1 MNAEN
6 KLHQKLSAMR
16 LDHLNIAIIIQARMG
31 SGRLPGKT
39 LIDVHGKPLLQYLVE
54 RLQVTALGFPIVIA
68 TSSEPEDKPIAE
80 FCRKISIKCFRGRH
94 LDVAS
99 RFADVVDT
107 CSLDAFVRLSGD
119 SPLLDGKILR
129 QAVEVFDGDTDLV
142 TNIYPRS
149 YPRGQSVEILWAK
162 CFRETLPR
170 MKKESDREHV
180 TSFFYQHA
188 GEFRIRNLMH
198 TPPLTATSM
207 AVDTPEDFERFQR
220 LIETT
225 GDAWVGMS
233 YQQLLDRMQKAMSQ
247 QDLHT

>member
-1 MNAEN
+1 MKTAV
-6 KLHQKLSAMR
+6 
-16 LDHLNIAIIIQARMG
+16 IIQARMG
-31 SGRLPGKT
+31 SARLPGKVLLSVCGKA
-39 LIDVHGKPLLQYLVE
+39 LIQYLLE
-54 RLQVTALGFPIVIA
+54 RVQAANLGLPVIIA
-68 TSSEPEDKPIAE
+68 TSSESADDPIAN
-80 FCRKISIKCFRGRH
+80 FCDQQAVDCYRGSC

-99 RFADVVDT
+99 RFAEVIDEY
-107 CSLDAFVRLSGD
+107 SLDAFVRISGD
-119 SPLLDGKILR
+119 SPLLDGEILR
-129 QAVEVFDGDTDLV
+129 QAVEAFDADADLV

-149 YPRGQSVEILWAK
+149 YPRGQSVEILWAE

-188 GEFRIRNLMH
+188 EEFQIRNLMQ

-207 AVDTPEDFERFQR
+207 AVDTPEDLNCFKR

-233 YQQLLDRMQKAMSQ
+233 YRQLLGNMQKSIPQ
-247 QDLHT
+247 QDLHA